1 MTEPYLYEEDLLVDA
16 ACDAAC
22 GSGNVEPPSNI
33 IPWVPPRISV
43 DATHLF
49 TTDQIFDT
57 RDELEQWAKNV
68 GKTNGYVLVIARSDY
83 AISGGKVFVT
93 IKCAKHGIYRPYK
106 DPNTFKYKKTA
117 SQKTDCKFN
126 LKGRPTKGDRMW
138 WLKVMDG
145 KHNHEPAKSL
155 VGHPYVGRLTEEEKG
170 LVGTMT
176 STWTPPRQILAA
188 LKENNPSN
196 LTTITQV
203 YSCNKRFKKEERG
216 PLTEMQHLMKK
227 LVEAKYVHFERQQAD
242 SSEIRDLFWAHPDAV
257 RLFNTFPHVVIM
269 DCTYKTN
276 RYQIPL
282 LEMVGLTSTGLTF
295 SIAFCYIVREF
306 ADDARLPQVIVTDR
320 DLALLSAVKQCLPNC
335 TNLLCRFHINKNVE
349 AKCKV
354 LIGTDDF
361 ALSVMENWKCLIY
374 AETVEQFDEEWKE
387 MCVMCKDFPDF
398 ISYISTTWLKH
409 KEKFVSAWTNSV
421 LHFGTTTS
429 NRAESAHSTLKRMLK
444 DGRGDLCAAWDAVD
458 RLTTVRHNEIKA
470 SFERSINLVEHRFKS
485 PMYTNI
491 RGFVS
496 RKAMQLMEDEQNRVM
511 RDGCGCAFQ
520 VTHGLPC
527 ACALHSYDRIPY
539 EAIHTFWKIL
549 GWDHVPIGSQ
559 ASNQGDLKSEID
571 GLTAYFNTLD
581 VAGQSMLRRKVKE
594 LYCPS
599 SSSLCPPQVKI
610 KPKRSSKAME
620 SKPPSQQKPSLQR
633 DPCYWEHVNN
643 SLKPT
648 PNKVSCPRSKK
659 SKKSKQS
666 STSIYLDD
674 LPSFFHQYIEK
685 VIDVIADGNCGY
697 RSVAALFRPDIGQ
710 DGWPLIREELLV
722 ELSENTAYYSNI
734 FGYERVQSLQNRLIL
749 PIGTIATEDK
759 WMSLPEMGYL
769 IATRLQVVFISI
781 SLKGCYTYLPLRG
794 GAPPEVHPVSRH
806 QPLCSG
812 ITFMKYLTLACHLKL
827 KPGHPMPTIAP
838 QWPFL
843 AKEPTDQWIFPY
855 AARLAT
861 FTAELNAWIDPTG
874 GPQENVFIDLGE
886 D

>member
-1 MTEPYLYEEDLLVDA
+1 
-16 ACDAAC
+16 
-22 GSGNVEPPSNI
+22 
-33 IPWVPPRISV
+33 
-43 DATHLF
+43 
-49 TTDQIFDT
+49 
-57 RDELEQWAKNV
+57 
-68 GKTNGYVLVIARSDY
+68 
-83 AISGGKVFVT
+83 
-93 IKCAKHGIYRPYK
+93 
-106 DPNTFKYKKTA
+106 
-117 SQKTDCKFN
+117 
-126 LKGRPTKGDRMW
+126 
-138 WLKVMDG
+138 MDG

-188 LKENNPSN
+188 LKENNPGN

-203 YSCNKRFKKEERG
+203 YSCNKWFKKEERG

-242 SSEIRDLFWAHPDAV
+242 SSEIRDLFLAHPDAV
-257 RLFNTFPHVVIM
+257 RLFNTFSHVVIM

-295 SIAFCYIVREF
+295 SIAFCYIVREHTIDYVWALECMKSLI
-306 ADDARLPQVIVTDR
+306 ADDARLPQVIGFTE
-320 DLALLSAVKQCLPNC
+320 CL
-335 TNLLCRFHINKNVE
+335 
-349 AKCKV
+349 
-354 LIGTDDF
+354 
-361 ALSVMENWKCLIY
+361 MENWKCLIY

-444 DGRGDLCAAWDAVD
+444 DGRGDLCASWNAVD

-520 VTHGLPC
+520 ATHGLPC

-581 VAGQSMLRRKVKE
+581 VAGS
-594 LYCPS
+594 
-599 SSSLCPPQVKI
+599 
-610 KPKRSSKAME
+610 PKTIVRNYGVRNVSEVSF
-620 SKPPSQQKPSLQR
+620 PF
-633 DPCYWEHVNN
+633 PCHI
-643 SLKPT
+643 LKFGT
-648 PNKVSCPRSKK
+648 PKC
-659 SKKSKQS
+659 KQS
-666 STSIYLDD
+666 STLRFPRHFGI
-674 LPSFFHQYIEK
+674 
-685 VIDVIADGNCGY
+685 
-697 RSVAALFRPDIGQ
+697 IG
-710 DGWPLIREELLV
+710 
-722 ELSENTAYYSNI
+722 SEM
-734 FGYERVQSLQNRLIL
+734 L
-749 PIGTIATEDK
+749 
-759 WMSLPEMGYL
+759 
-769 IATRLQVVFISI
+769 
-781 SLKGCYTYLPLRG
+781 
-794 GAPPEVHPVSRH
+794 
-806 QPLCSG
+806 
-812 ITFMKYLTLACHLKL
+812 
-827 KPGHPMPTIAP
+827 
-838 QWPFL
+838 
-843 AKEPTDQWIFPY
+843 
-855 AARLAT
+855 
-861 FTAELNAWIDPTG
+861 
-874 GPQENVFIDLGE
+874 
-886 D
+886 